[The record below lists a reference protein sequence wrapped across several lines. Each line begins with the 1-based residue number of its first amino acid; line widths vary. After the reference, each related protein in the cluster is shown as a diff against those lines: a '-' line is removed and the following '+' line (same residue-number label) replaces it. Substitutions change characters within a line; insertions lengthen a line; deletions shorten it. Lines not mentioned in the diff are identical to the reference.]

1 MKFISVAIAAAITA
15 LQSKGKGKA
24 KESSL
29 SPLIM
34 QELLA
39 VITKGNEQ
47 VVGPAKVEVLAV
59 RAPAVVVLMIVG
71 LRKH

>member
-1 MKFISVAIAAAITA
+1 MWNLSLQQLPRFKVKGRVRLKKAAHHHPA
-15 LQSKGKGKA
+15 LV
-24 KESSL
+24 
-29 SPLIM
+29 M
-34 QELLA
+34 QALLA
-39 VITKGNEQ
+39 VITKGDEQ